1 MAPSSPS
8 ADSASRPMLSELCVR
23 RPVSATMLV
32 MSLVVLGI
40 FSFRN
45 LGVDLFPRA
54 DPATVNVALSLP
66 GASPD
71 EISTSVVEPM
81 EEAISGVSGIDEIQ
95 ARISE
100 GRAQLIVRF
109 VLERDIN
116 DAANDV
122 REKVASAIR
131 NVPPAML
138 PPVITKID
146 PDADPV
152 LSLIVSS
159 DAMSLRT
166 LTELTDKQI
175 ARAIQTVN
183 GVGEVTLGGGR
194 AREIHIVVDI
204 EKLNS
209 YGLSMAEV
217 RDALIA
223 ENVEIPGGSIEQGKS
238 ELLLRT
244 LGRVDAA
251 EDFNNI
257 VVATKNGTPIRIAD
271 IGRAEDSFERPTS
284 AVWLGNTP
292 AVMLDVRR
300 AMGENTVGVIEGVR
314 ERLAAV
320 ERTLPPSVKVTVIR
334 DDSRFIYASIE
345 SLEEHLIFGAL
356 FATIVVMFFIRNIR
370 AVIISALAI
379 PASIISAF
387 TLMNIMGFTLNNMT
401 LLAITLAVGIVIDD
415 AIVVLENIFR
425 YVEEK
430 NCTPFEAAIQGT
442 REVALPVMA
451 TTLSLVVIFLPIAF
465 MNGYAKR
472 FINPF
477 GWTMAFAIMVSMLV
491 SFTLTPML
499 SSRFLKLSDAAADQK
514 TKEHGFFHWLDTRYT
529 RSVNWAL
536 DHPGVI
542 IGISVVTALLT
553 FPLNRIVG
561 REFVPN
567 EDMGEWTIHLD
578 APEGTSLEG
587 TSEVAFSLLKELSGI
602 EGVAQIEP
610 SIGVSGVA
618 GSPTHIH
625 FLCQALPLN
634 ERKNSQADIITEMR
648 RRLAAHPGYRP
659 SITSRTAL
667 GSGEGTGGF
676 AISANILGPEL
687 DQIAEYSKRALVAA
701 EKLPSLT
708 EVKIGLNLSNPEVHV
723 DVDRKRAADLG
734 VRMATIG
741 NTLRLA
747 VAGDDEISFYKEGAE
762 QYPVKIRV
770 LENQRRDI
778 EEIGRLTVPSPAGP
792 VRIDNIARLERG
804 LGPTTLQR
812 SNRQFTVNLIA
823 DVAPGHAL
831 DEASNDVRRMLAGL
845 NMPGTMS
852 WRLQGQSKIL
862 DETTANLV
870 MAISLAMIFVYMVLA
885 SQFESFL
892 QPVVIMLVLPI
903 AVPFALFTLWIT
915 GRTLNL
921 WSALGML
928 LLLGIVKKNS
938 ILQVDY
944 ANVLR
949 ARGVPLREAIVES
962 CRTRLRPILMT
973 TTAII
978 AGLIPTSLGIGIGGT
993 GRAAI
998 AVTIIGGQSLCL
1010 FLTLLL
1016 VPVAYVKFDALER
1029 ALVGRRAKE
1038 WLGKVS
1044 LGRLRTAPE

>member
-1 MAPSSPS
+1 
-8 ADSASRPMLSELCVR
+8 MLSELCVR

-32 MSLVVLGI
+32 MSLVVLGT
-40 FSFRN
+40 FSFRG
-45 LGVDLFPRA
+45 LGVDLFPKA
-54 DPATVNVALSLP
+54 DPATVSVALSLP

-71 EISTSVVEPM
+71 EMSSSVVEPM
-81 EEAISGVSGIDEIQ
+81 EQAISGVSGIDEIQ
-95 ARISE
+95 ARIAE
-100 GRAQLIVRF
+100 GRAQITVRF

-131 NVPPAML
+131 TAPPTLL
-138 PPVITKID
+138 PPVITKVD

-152 LSLIVSS
+152 MSLIVSS

-166 LTELTDKQI
+166 LTELADKQI

-183 GVGEVTLGGGR
+183 GVGEVSVAGGR

-209 YGLSMAEV
+209 YGLSISQV
-217 RDALIA
+217 RDAIVA
-223 ENVEIPGGSIEQGKS
+223 ENVEIPGGTIEQGKGQ
-238 ELLLRT
+238 LLLRT
-244 LGRVDAA
+244 LGRVDASQ
-251 EDFNNI
+251 DFNTI
-257 VVATKNGTPIRIAD
+257 VIATKDDTPIRVSD
-271 IGRAEDSFERPTS
+271 IGYAEDSFERPTS
-284 AVWLGNTP
+284 AVWLGETP
-292 AVMLDVRR
+292 AVMLDIRR
-300 AMGENTVGVIEGVR
+300 AMGENTVAVVEGVKA
-314 ERLAAV
+314 RLATIERSLPSAV
-320 ERTLPPSVKVTVIR
+320 KLTVVR
-334 DDSRFIYASIE
+334 DDSRFIYASIA
-345 SLEEHLIFGAL
+345 SLEEHLLFGAL
-356 FATIVVMFFIRNIR
+356 FATVVVMIFIRNIR

-379 PASIISAF
+379 PASIISSF

-425 YVEEK
+425 YIEEK
-430 NCTPFEAAIQGT
+430 NCTPFEAAIEGT
-442 REVALPVMA
+442 REVALAVMA

-465 MNGYAKR
+465 MSGYAKR

-477 GWTMAFAIMVSMLV
+477 GWTMAFAILVSMLV

-499 SSRFLKLSDAAADQK
+499 SSRFLKLSDAARDRK
-514 TKEHGFFHWLDTRYT
+514 TKERGFFHWLDDWYT
-529 RSVNWAL
+529 RRVNWAL
-536 DHPGVI
+536 DHSGAI
-542 IGISVVTALLT
+542 IAISVVTAALT
-553 FPLNRIVG
+553 IPLNRMVG

-567 EDMGEWTIHLD
+567 EDMGEWTVHLD
-578 APEGTSLEG
+578 APEGTSLAG
-587 TSEVAFSLLKELSGI
+587 TTEVAFKILKELQGI
-602 EGVAQIEP
+602 EGVADIEP
-610 SIGVSGVA
+610 SIGVSGMTA
-618 GSPTHIH
+618 SSPTHIH
-625 FLCQALPLN
+625 FLCQALPM
-634 ERKNSQADIITEMR
+634 EDRKNTQSEIITEMR
-648 RRLAAHPGYRP
+648 RRLASHQSYRP
-659 SITSRTAL
+659 SVTSRSAL

-676 AISANILGPEL
+676 AIAANILGPDLAE
-687 DQIAEYSKRALVAA
+687 IAEYSKKALIAA
-701 EKLPSLT
+701 QKIPSIT
-708 EVKIGLNLSNPEVHV
+708 DVKINLNLSNPEVHV
-723 DVDRKRAADLG
+723 AVDRRRAADLG
-734 VRMATIG
+734 VRMATVG

-747 VAGDDEISFYKEGAE
+747 VSGDDQISFYKESAE
-762 QYPVKIRV
+762 QYPVKMRV
-770 LENQRRDI
+770 LENQRGDI
-778 EEIGRLTVPSPAGP
+778 QEIGRLTVPSVTGP

-812 SNRQFTVNLIA
+812 SNRQFTVSLIA
-823 DVAPGHAL
+823 DIAEGHAL
-831 DEASNDVRRMLAGL
+831 DEASNDVRQMLANL
-845 NMPGTMS
+845 KMPSTMS
-852 WRLQGQSKIL
+852 FRLQGQSKIL
-862 DETTANLV
+862 DETTANLI

-892 QPVVIMLVLPI
+892 QPIVIMLVLPI

-949 ARGVPLREAIVES
+949 ARGVPLREAIVDA

-978 AGLIPTSLGIGIGGT
+978 AGLLPTSVGIGTGGT
-993 GRAAI
+993 GRSAI
-998 AVTIIGGQSLCL
+998 AVTIIGGQALCL

-1029 ALVGRRAKE
+1029 AIVGEKAKA

-1044 LGRLRTAPE
+1044 AATVGRLRPAYRNTAS

>member
-1 MAPSSPS
+1 
-8 ADSASRPMLSELCVR
+8 MLSEFCVR

-32 MSLVVLGI
+32 MSLVVLGV
-40 FSFRN
+40 FSFRD

-54 DPATVNVALSLP
+54 DPATVNVSLLLP

-95 ARISE
+95 SRVSE
-100 GRAQLIVRF
+100 GKANITVRF

-122 REKVASAIR
+122 REKVAGTIQR
-131 NVPPAML
+131 VPPELL
-138 PPVITKID
+138 PPVITKVD

-159 DAMSLRT
+159 KGMSLRT
-166 LTELTDKQI
+166 LTELSDKQI
-175 ARAIQTVN
+175 SRVIQTVN
-183 GVGEVTLGGGR
+183 GVGEVSLGGGR

-204 EKLNS
+204 EKLGS
-209 YGLSMAEV
+209 YGLSMTQV
-217 RDALIA
+217 RDAVVA
-223 ENVEIPGGSIEQGKS
+223 ENVEIPGGTVEQGNGQ
-238 ELLLRT
+238 LLLRT

-257 VVATKNGTPIRIAD
+257 VIATKDSTPIRISD
-271 IGRAEDSFERPTS
+271 IGHAEDSFERPTS
-284 AVWLGNTP
+284 AVWLGDTP

-300 AMGENTVGVIEGVR
+300 AMGENTVSVIEGVR
-314 ERLAAV
+314 AKLDTIRQS
-320 ERTLPPSVKVTVIR
+320 LPPSVAITVVR
-334 DDSRFIYASIE
+334 DDSRYIYDSIA
-345 SLEEHLIFGAL
+345 SLEEHLIYGAL
-356 FATIVVMFFIRNIR
+356 FATVVVMFFIRNLR

-379 PASIISAF
+379 PASIIASF
-387 TLMNIMGFTLNNMT
+387 TLMRIMGFTLNNMT
-401 LLAITLAVGIVIDD
+401 LLAITLSVGIVIDD

-425 YVEEK
+425 YMEEK
-430 NCTPFEAAIQGT
+430 GCTPYEAAIQGT
-442 REVALPVMA
+442 REVALAVMA
-451 TTLSLVVIFLPIAF
+451 TTVSLVVIFLPIAF

-472 FINPF
+472 YINPF

-499 SSRFLKLSDAAADQK
+499 SSRFLKLSDGAADRK
-514 TKEHGFFHWLDTRYT
+514 TKEGGFFHWLDEWYT
-529 RSVNWAL
+529 RQVNWAL
-536 DHPGVI
+536 DHSGVI
-542 IGISVVTALLT
+542 VGISVIAALAMV
-553 FPLNRIVG
+553 PLNYMVG

-578 APEGTSLEG
+578 APEGTSLAG
-587 TSEVAFSLLKELSGI
+587 TSEVAFKLLKQLNGI

-610 SIGVSGVA
+610 SIGVA
-618 GSPTHIH
+618 GPGSQSHIH
-625 FLCQALPLN
+625 FLCQALPIDQ
-634 ERKNSQADIITEMR
+634 RKNTQAVIIAEMR
-648 RRLAAHPGYRP
+648 RRLASYPSYRP
-659 SITSRTAL
+659 SITARNAL

-676 AISANILGPEL
+676 AIAANILGPDL
-687 DQIAEYSKRALVAA
+687 GQIAGYSKQALLAA
-701 EKLPSLT
+701 QQLKSLAD
-708 EVKIGLNLSNPEVHV
+708 VKITLNVSNPEVHV
-723 DVDRKRAADLG
+723 AVDRKRAADLG
-734 VRMATIG
+734 VRMATVG

-747 VAGDDEISFYKEGAE
+747 VAGDDEISFYKEGPE
-762 QYPVKIRV
+762 QYPVKMRV
-770 LENQRRDI
+770 LEGQRRDI
-778 EEIGRLTVPSPAGP
+778 AEIGRLTVPAATGQ
-792 VRIDNIARLERG
+792 VRLDNIATIERG

-812 SNRQFTVNLIA
+812 SDRQFAVSLIA

-831 DEASNDVRRMLAGL
+831 DEASNDVRRILRGL
-845 NMPGTMS
+845 KMPPTMS
-852 WRLQGQSKIL
+852 FRLQGQSKIL

-870 MAISLAMIFVYMVLA
+870 MAIGLAMIFVYMVLA

-892 QPVVIMLVLPI
+892 QPIVIMLVMPI
-903 AVPFALFTLWIT
+903 AVPFALFTLLVT

-928 LLLGIVKKNS
+928 LLLGIVTKNS

-973 TTAII
+973 TTAIV
-978 AGLIPTSLGIGIGGT
+978 AGLVPTSLGIGIGGS

-1016 VPVAYVKFDALER
+1016 VPVAYVQFDALER
-1029 ALVGRRAKE
+1029 AIVSDAAKA
-1038 WLGKVS
+1038 WLGRVS
-1044 LGRLRTAPE
+1044 AATIGRLRPAPDKG